1 MGRQSVR
8 LAIHTLGTRGDVQPY
23 VALALGLKE
32 AGYEVVLATAARFE
46 TFVTAHGISFA
57 PLPDDFLDLMD
68 TPYGKAALSG
78 RRTLTWT
85 LQLVR
90 EVRPMMRRLLD
101 AQWAAAQGADA
112 IIYHPKALG
121 SVHIAERLGIPA
133 FLAFTLPGMTPTR
146 AFPSP
151 MLPFADLGP
160 FHRVSHELFLRY
172 ANGLFRRPVNQWREE
187 VLGLSPSRRD
197 DCLDGIPVP
206 RLYGFSPAV
215 VPKPAD
221 WDENSEVT
229 GYWFLDDE
237 AWVMPPSLR
246 GFLEAGPPPVYVG
259 FGSIP
264 SMDPV
269 RTTSMVMEALATAG
283 QRGILASGWGGLT
296 AAPLAEH
303 VYMLDAAPHDRLFP
317 HVAAVVHHGGAGTTA
332 AGLRTGK
339 ATVICPFFGDQ
350 PFWGR
355 RVAAL
360 GVGPAPIA
368 VRYLTA
374 ATLSEAIRRAVTDS
388 DMQRRAAELGA
399 MIREEDGVGRA
410 VELIT
415 RALVRH
421 PVSATSRS

>member
-1 MGRQSVR
+1 
-8 LAIHTLGTRGDVQPY
+8 
-23 VALALGLKE
+23 VALARGLKE

-46 TFVTAHGISFA
+46 TFVTAYGISFV

-68 TPYGKAALSG
+68 TPSGKAALSG
-78 RRTLTWT
+78 RHTLTWT
-85 LQLVR
+85 LRLVR

-101 AQWAAAQGADA
+101 AQWTAAQGADA

-133 FLAFTLPGMTPTR
+133 MLAFTLPGMTATR

-151 MLPFADLGP
+151 MLPVADLGP
-160 FHRVSHELFLRY
+160 LNRLSHELFLRY
-172 ANGLFRRPVNQWREE
+172 ANGLFRRPINQWRKE
-187 VLGLSPSRRD
+187 VLGLPPSRRD
-197 DCLDGIPVP
+197 DCLRGKPVP
-206 RLYGFSPAV
+206 RLYGFSPAI

-221 WDENSEVT
+221 WDANSEVT

-246 GFLEAGPPPVYVG
+246 GFLEAGRPPVYIG

-269 RTTSMVMEALATAG
+269 QTTSMVVEALAMAG

-303 VYMLDAAPHDRLFP
+303 VYMLNAAPHDRLFP

-332 AGLRTGK
+332 AGLRAGK

-350 PFWGR
+350 PFWGQ
-355 RVAAL
+355 RVAML
-360 GVGPAPIA
+360 GAGPAPIP
-368 VRYLTA
+368 VRYLTPEKLA
-374 ATLSEAIRRAVTDS
+374 DAIRRAVTDPE
-388 DMQRRAAELGA
+388 MHRRAAELGTR
-399 MIREEDGVGRA
+399 IREDNGVGRA
-410 VELIT
+410 VELIS
-415 RALVRH
+415 RGLVRH
-421 PVSATSRS
+421 PRFIKCRS

>member
-1 MGRQSVR
+1 
-8 LAIHTLGTRGDVQPY
+8 
-23 VALALGLKE
+23 
-32 AGYEVVLATAARFE
+32 
-46 TFVTAHGISFA
+46 
-57 PLPDDFLDLMD
+57 MD
-68 TPYGKAALSG
+68 TPAGKAALSG
-78 RRTLTWT
+78 RNTLTWT

-90 EVRPMMRRLLD
+90 EVRPMMRRLLY

-151 MLPFADLGP
+151 MLPFADLGA
-160 FHRVSHELFLRY
+160 FNRLSHELFLRY
-172 ANGLFRRPVNQWREE
+172 ANALFRTPVNRWRKE
-187 VLGLSPSRRD
+187 VLGLPPSRRD
-197 DCLDGIPVP
+197 DYLRGIPVP
-206 RLYGFSPAV
+206 RLYGFSPIV

-221 WDENSEVT
+221 WDANSQVT
-229 GYWFLDDE
+229 GYWFLDD
-237 AWVMPPSLR
+237 AGWVMPPSLR

-269 RTTSMVMEALATAG
+269 RTTTMIVDALAVVG
-283 QRGILASGWGGLT
+283 QRGILASGWGGLA

-303 VYMLDAAPHDRLFP
+303 VYVLDAAPHDRLFP

-332 AGLRTGK
+332 AGLRAGRP
-339 ATVICPFFGDQ
+339 TVICPFFGDQ
-350 PFWGR
+350 PFWGWR
-355 RVAAL
+355 IAEL

-368 VRYLTA
+368 FKYLTVEKLA
-374 ATLSEAIRRAVTDS
+374 KAIRRAVTDPE
-388 DMQRRAAELGA
+388 MHRRAAELGSR
-399 MIREEDGVGRA
+399 IREENGVGRA

-415 RALVRH
+415 GGLVQQ
-421 PVSATSRS
+421 PISAKSRS

>member
-1 MGRQSVR
+1 MR
-8 LAIHTLGTRGDVQPY
+8 LAIQTHGTRGDVQPY
-23 VALALGLKE
+23 LALARGLKE

-46 TFVTAHGISFA
+46 EFVTAHGIPFA

-68 TPYGKAALSG
+68 APEGRAALSG
-78 RRTLTWT
+78 RRSLTWT
-85 LQLVR
+85 VRLVR
-90 EVRPMMRRLLD
+90 EVRPMMRRLLE

-121 SVHIAERLGIPA
+121 SVHIAERLDVPA

-151 MLPFADLGP
+151 MVPFAELGP
-160 FHRVSHELFLRY
+160 LNRFSHELFLRY
-172 ANGLFRRPVNQWREE
+172 ANALFRTPINRWRKE
-187 VLGLSPSRRD
+187 VLGLPPFRRD
-197 DCLDGIPVP
+197 DCLGGTPVL

-215 VPKPAD
+215 VPKPTD
-221 WDENSEVT
+221 WDANSEAT

-237 AWVMPPSLR
+237 GWIMPPSLR
-246 GFLEAGPPPVYVG
+246 EFLEAGPPPVYVG

-269 RTTSMVMEALATAG
+269 RTTAMVVEALAIAG
-283 QRGILASGWGGLT
+283 QRGILATGWGGLA
-296 AAPLAEH
+296 AAPLAQH

-317 HVAAVVHHGGAGTTA
+317 YVAAVVHHGGAGTTA
-332 AGLRTGK
+332 AGLR
-339 ATVICPFFGDQ
+339 AARPTVICPFFGDQ

-368 VRYLTA
+368 FKHLTA
-374 ATLSEAIRRAVTDS
+374 TGLAEAIRRAVADRE
-388 DMQRRAAELGA
+388 MQRRAAALGA
-399 MIREEDGVGRA
+399 RIREEDGVGRA

-415 RALVRH
+415 RGLVRH
-421 PVSATSRS
+421 PGSARSRP

>member
-1 MGRQSVR
+1 VR

-23 VALALGLKE
+23 LALGRGLKT
-32 AGYEVVLATAARFE
+32 AGYEVLLATAARFE
-46 TFVTAHGISFA
+46 SFVTARDLPFA
-57 PLPDDFLDLMD
+57 PLPDDLLDLMD
-68 TPYGKAALSG
+68 TPSGKAALSG
-78 RRTLTWT
+78 RKSIIWT
-85 LQLVR
+85 LRLVR

-101 AQWAAAQGADA
+101 AQWTAAQGANA

-133 FLAFTLPGMTPTR
+133 LLAFTLPGMTPTR

-151 MLPFADLGP
+151 MLPGADLGP
-160 FHRVSHELFLRY
+160 LNRLSHELFLRY
-172 ANGLFRRPVNQWREE
+172 ANSLFRKPINQWRKEA
-187 VLGLSPSRRD
+187 LGLPPSRRD

-215 VPKPAD
+215 VPKPVD
-221 WDENSEVT
+221 WDTNSEVT

-237 AWVMPPSLR
+237 VWLMPPSLR
-246 GFLEAGPPPVYVG
+246 RFLEAGPPPVYVG

-269 RTTSMVMEALATAG
+269 RTTSMVMEALAMAG
-283 QRGILASGWGGLT
+283 QRGVLASGLGGLT

-332 AGLRTGK
+332 AGLRAGK
-339 ATVICPFFGDQ
+339 PMVICPFFGDQ

-374 ATLSEAIRRAVTDS
+374 ATLAKAIRRTVTDS
-388 DMQRRAAELGA
+388 DMQRRAAELGS

-415 RALVRH
+415 RDLVRH
-421 PVSATSRS
+421 PVPAKRRSWG